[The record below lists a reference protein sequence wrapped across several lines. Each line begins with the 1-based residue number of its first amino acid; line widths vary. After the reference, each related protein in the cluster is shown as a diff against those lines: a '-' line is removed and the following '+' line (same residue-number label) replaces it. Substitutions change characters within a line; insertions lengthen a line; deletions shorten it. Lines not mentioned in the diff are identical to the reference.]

1 MSGNKGMNRLGEKLR
16 TLRQRHNLTVRQL
29 GDILKVNNS
38 YITQIET
45 GRKTPS
51 LKLAIKMA
59 DFFNIDVNQLI
70 RDELELDE

>member
-1 MSGNKGMNRLGEKLR
+1 MKRLGEKLR
-16 TLRQRHNLTVRQL
+16 ILRQQHNLTVRQL

-59 DFFNIDVNQLI
+59 DFFDIDVNRLI

>member
-1 MSGNKGMNRLGEKLR
+1 MKRLGEKLR
-16 TLRQRHNLTVRQL
+16 ILRQQRNLTVRQL
-29 GDILKVNNS
+29 GDILEVNNS

-59 DFFNIDVNQLI
+59 DFFSIDVNQLI